1 MIPAI
6 SGDFEGFV
14 TSAEEVLQ
22 ILVETART
30 WLEVEPEDVTDLLQ
44 SHDQTL
50 MDEEL
55 PLTGEQSK
63 FFLEIEPTSGE
74 GTMKIVEMPTKD
86 LECYINLIGKKKK

>member
-1 MIPAI
+1 M
-6 SGDFEGFV
+6 
-14 TSAEEVLQ
+14 
-22 ILVETART
+22 
-30 WLEVEPEDVTDLLQ
+30 TDLLQ

-86 LECYINLIGKKKK
+86 LECYINLIGKKKKIRHQKGLRGLTSILNAVLLW